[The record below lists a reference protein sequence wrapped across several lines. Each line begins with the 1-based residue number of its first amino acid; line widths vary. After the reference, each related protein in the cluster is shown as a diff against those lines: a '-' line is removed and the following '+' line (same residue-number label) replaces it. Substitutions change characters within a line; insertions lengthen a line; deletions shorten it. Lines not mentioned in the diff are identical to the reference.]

1 VQYSDCDVRAAQ
13 EASGVAPH
21 PFTFTLDAVDGA
33 TQARAGRF
41 RTPRGTIRTPA
52 FMPVGTQATVKAL
65 DPEDLRAIGAEIVLA
80 NTYHLS
86 LRPGAAIV
94 ERAGGL
100 HAFMAWDRPILTDS
114 GGFQVF
120 SLGDRR
126 AVDDDGVT
134 FRSHL
139 DGSLQ
144 RFTPESV
151 IAREESLGADI
162 IMPLDECV
170 ALPSDHATTRRALDR
185 THRWL
190 ERAVRA
196 KRRDDQALFAIVQG
210 GLDPALR
217 REGARFA
224 AALDVPGIAI
234 GGLSVGESKGAM
246 DEALA
251 VTTAE
256 LPAGRPRYLM
266 GVGSPEDLWACVARG
281 VDLFDCVLPAR
292 VARHGGLYT
301 AVGRVSIG
309 NARYR
314 DQFAPI
320 DEGCGCPTC
329 TRFTAAYLHHLYRAK
344 ELLWY
349 RLATMHNLWFILRQM
364 EAIRAAIIAG
374 TFSER
379 GAAFAETYR
388 TADSA
393 AARGARAQFVES
405 RARRGR
411 V

>member
-1 VQYSDCDVRAAQ
+1 MASSFHFTVEAAD
-13 EASGVAPH
+13 PC
-21 PFTFTLDAVDGA
+21 
-33 TQARAGRF
+33 TQARAGTF
-41 RTPRGTIRTPA
+41 VTPHGAIRTPA

-65 DPEDLRAIGAEIVLA
+65 DPDDLRAVGAAIVLA
-80 NTYHLS
+80 NAYHLS
-86 LRPGAAIV
+86 LRPGASIV

-126 AVDDDGVT
+126 VVDDDGVT

-139 DGSLQ
+139 DGSLR

-151 IAREESLGADI
+151 IALEESLGADI
-162 IMPLDECV
+162 VMPLDECV
-170 ALPSDHATTRRALDR
+170 ALPSDAATTRRALER

-190 ERAVRA
+190 ERALAA

-224 AALDVPGIAI
+224 AALDVPGVAI
-234 GGLSVGESKGAM
+234 GGLSVGEGKAAM
-246 DEALA
+246 DETLA
-251 VTTAE
+251 ITTDA
-256 LPAGRPRYLM
+256 LPADRPRYLM

-301 AVGRVSIG
+301 TSGRASIG

-314 DQFAPI
+314 DRFGPVDDA
-320 DEGCGCPTC
+320 CGCPTC
-329 TRFTAAYLHHLYRAK
+329 RRFTAAYLHHLFRAK

-349 RLATMHNLWFILRQM
+349 RLATIHNLWFILRQM
-364 EAIRAAIIAG
+364 EAIRTAIIDG
-374 TFSER
+374 
-379 GAAFAETYR
+379 AFAARHEEFTAAYR
-388 TADSA
+388 PANRD
-393 AARGARAQFVES
+393 AARDAHARFVES
-405 RARRGR
+405 RARRGH

>member
-1 VQYSDCDVRAAQ
+1 MKVRLV
-13 EASGVAPH
+13 EAH
-21 PFTFTLDAVDGA
+21 PFSFALDAADSA
-33 TQARAGRF
+33 TRARAGRF
-41 RTPRGTIRTPA
+41 RTPHGTIETPA

-65 DPEDLRAIGAEIVLA
+65 DPDDLRAIGAQIVLA

-86 LRPGAAIV
+86 LRPGAEII

-100 HAFMAWDRPILTDS
+100 HTFMAWDRPILTDS

-126 AVDDDGVT
+126 TVDDDGVT

-139 DGSLQ
+139 DGSIQ

-151 IAREESLGADI
+151 IAREEAIGADI

-170 ALPSDHATTRRALDR
+170 ALPSDDATTRRALAR

-234 GGLSVGESKGAM
+234 GGLSVGESKEAM

-251 VTTAE
+251 LTTAE
-256 LPAGRPRYLM
+256 LPIDRPRYLM

-281 VDLFDCVLPAR
+281 IDLFDCVLPAR

-301 AVGRVSIG
+301 AVGRMSIG

-314 DQFAPI
+314 DQFSPI
-320 DEGCGCPTC
+320 DDACHCPTC
-329 TRFTAAYLHHLYRAK
+329 TRFTAAYLHHLYRTK

-349 RLATMHNLWFILRQM
+349 RLATIHNLWFILRQM
-364 EAIRAAIIAG
+364 ETIRAAIIDG
-374 TFSER
+374 TFCDR
-379 GAAFAETYR
+379 AAVFAGTYR
-388 TADSA
+388 TAHREA
-393 AARGARAQFVES
+393 AQGARAQFVES

>member
-1 VQYSDCDVRAAQ
+1 MDS
-13 EASGVAPH
+13 S
-21 PFTFTLDAVDGA
+21 FTFTLDAVDGA
-33 TQARAGRF
+33 SQARAGLF
-41 RTPRGTIRTPA
+41 TTPHGTIRTPA

-65 DPEDLRAIGAEIVLA
+65 DPGDLRAIGAEIVLA

-86 LRPGAAIV
+86 LRPTAAII

-100 HAFMAWDRPILTDS
+100 HRFMAWDGPILTDS

-126 AVDDDGVT
+126 TVDDDGVT

-151 IAREESLGADI
+151 IALEEAIGADI

-170 ALPSDHATTRRALDR
+170 ALPSDDATTRRALDR

-190 ERAVRA
+190 ERAIKA
-196 KRRDDQALFAIVQG
+196 TRRDDQALFAIVQG

-224 AALDVPGIAI
+224 SALDVPGIAI
-234 GGLSVGESKGAM
+234 GGLSVGESKEAM
-246 DEALA
+246 QSTLA
-251 VTTAE
+251 ITTEVLRAD
-256 LPAGRPRYLM
+256 RPRYLM

-301 AVGRVSIG
+301 AGGRVSIG

-314 DQFAPI
+314 EQFAPV
-320 DEGCGCPTC
+320 DDACGCPTC
-329 TRFTAAYLHHLYRAK
+329 RRFTAAYLHHLYRAK

-349 RLATMHNLWFILRQM
+349 RLATMHNLWFIQRQM
-364 EAIRAAIIAG
+364 ETIRAAIIDG
-374 TFSER
+374 IFSER
-379 GAAFAETYR
+379 ATSFAEKYR
-388 TADSA
+388 PANREA
-393 AARGARAQFVES
+393 AHGAHAQFAES

>member
-1 VQYSDCDVRAAQ
+1 MK
-13 EASGVAPH
+13 ASSVEPH
-21 PFTFTLDAVDGA
+21 PFTFRLDAVDGVS
-33 TQARAGRF
+33 QARAGLF
-41 RTPRGTIRTPA
+41 VTPHGAIPTPA
-52 FMPVGTQATVKAL
+52 FMAVGTQATVKAL
-65 DPEDLRAIGAEIVLA
+65 DPDDLRAVGAPIVLA

-86 LRPGAAIV
+86 LRPGAAVI

-100 HAFMAWDRPILTDS
+100 HTFMAWDRPILTDS

-126 AVDDDGVT
+126 TVDDDGVT

-139 DGSLQ
+139 DGSVQ

-151 IAREESLGADI
+151 IALEESLGADI

-170 ALPSDHATTRRALDR
+170 ALPADDATMRRALAR
-185 THRWL
+185 TQHWL

-210 GLDPALR
+210 GLNPALR

-224 AALDVPGIAI
+224 SALGVPGIAI
-234 GGLSVGESKGAM
+234 GGLSVGESKEEM
-246 DEALA
+246 DEALTI
-251 VTTAE
+251 TTAE
-256 LPAGRPRYLM
+256 LRADRPRYLM

-301 AVGRVSIG
+301 AGGRVSIG

-314 DQFAPI
+314 DQFGPVDDA
-320 DEGCGCPTC
+320 CGCPTC
-329 TRFTAAYLHHLYRAK
+329 ARFSAAYLHHLYRSK

-349 RLATMHNLWFILRQM
+349 RLATIHNLWFILRQM
-364 EAIRAAIIAG
+364 ETIRSSIIDG
-374 TFSER
+374 TFTER
-379 GAAFAETYR
+379 AAAFAHTYR
-388 TADSA
+388 TANREA
-393 AARGARAQFVES
+393 AQGAHARFAES